1 LANFINNS
9 STIEDW
15 TEPIEDPIPLSRVR
29 LTELMSTIQFKKLGL
44 SQIKM
49 QYRDFIKE
57 RLRIRARQYILTP
70 IRAEMRKNK
79 VSNKIIMNTNLAP
92 IKLIGNKKFR
102 IEIISEYMVDGFD
115 VALAREKGTK
125 DHWIEPAG
133 QSQAVKKK
141 ALHWVQ
147 NGQNR
152 FSKGHMVSGMPRLM
166 TIRNT
171 LNSNKH
177 LVRRAVKRDL
187 KLWMKQ
193 IMKTT

>member
-1 LANFINNS
+1 MANFINNS

-79 VSNKIIMNTNLAP
+79 VSNKIIMNTTLAP

-102 IEIISEYMVDGFD
+102 IEIISE
-115 VALAREKGTK
+115 
-125 DHWIEPAG
+125 
-133 QSQAVKKK
+133 KK
-141 ALHWVQ
+141 
-147 NGQNR
+147 
-152 FSKGHMVSGMPRLM
+152 RL
-166 TIRNT
+166 INQ
-171 LNSNKH
+171 
-177 LVRRAVKRDL
+177 D
-187 KLWMKQ
+187 KL
-193 IMKTT
+193 